1 MNSTN
6 SQIPTKVIRKDF
18 FRGALFL
25 SGLII
30 DLLIG
35 SVGLFWLVQEVVF
48 GLVYQGIPLF
58 DWQIYLVLGV
68 QNVPFILVGIYLLF
82 LFVGIGIYAAIWR
95 RMLNHIDQ
103 ASSFTLGFVSVIFT
117 SSAIVFSLVPT
128 GLLQLYRIWLIGI
141 TGTPSKLLAIFVA
154 IPATALS
161 FGALLGRTGMVYRW
175 SSDKRLM
182 VETVQG
188 KYGFVTSRRLFAVP
202 K

>member
-18 FRGALFL
+18 FRGTLFL

-30 DLLIG
+30 DLLVG

-58 DWQIYLVLGV
+58 DWQIYLILGV
-68 QNVPFILVGIYLLF
+68 HNVPFILVGIYLLF
-82 LFVGIGIYAAIWR
+82 LFIGSVIYAAIWR
-95 RMLNHIDQ
+95 RMLNQIDQ
-103 ASSFTLGFVSVIFT
+103 ATSITVGFVSVVFT
-117 SSAIVFSLVPT
+117 SSAIVFSLVPA

-182 VETVQG
+182 IETIHG